1 MSVVGVD
8 SDGVGACGRRFE
20 GYPESPVAV
29 PMTGSESVSTA
40 VSGFSVAW
48 GRADGLV
55 VNDDGEFV
63 ARLTRASSLF
73 AEAEASIAER
83 ASRVDS

>member
-8 SDGVGACGRRFE
+8 ADDVGACSRRFG

-29 PMTGSESVSTA
+29 APAGSARVSAA

-55 VNDDGEFV
+55 ESDDGEFV
-63 ARLTRASSLF
+63 ARLTRAASLF
-73 AEAEASIAER
+73 AEAEATIAER
-83 ASRVDS
+83 GRRADS